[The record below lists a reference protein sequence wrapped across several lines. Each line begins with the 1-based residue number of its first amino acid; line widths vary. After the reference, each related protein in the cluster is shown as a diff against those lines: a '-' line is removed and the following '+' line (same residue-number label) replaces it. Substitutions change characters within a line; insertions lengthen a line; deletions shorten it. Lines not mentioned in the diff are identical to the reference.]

1 LQQVGGFL
9 MVFRFPPPKKTDRHD
24 IAEILVKVALNTFNQ
39 TDFQPDKPIEIDI
52 ELLSYFI
59 ASIVNRHS
67 ISEFYAN

>member
-1 LQQVGGFL
+1 VIAIVGGFL

-52 ELLSYFI
+52 ELLSYFTFI
-59 ASIVNRHS
+59 IS
-67 ISEFYAN
+67 ISTFR